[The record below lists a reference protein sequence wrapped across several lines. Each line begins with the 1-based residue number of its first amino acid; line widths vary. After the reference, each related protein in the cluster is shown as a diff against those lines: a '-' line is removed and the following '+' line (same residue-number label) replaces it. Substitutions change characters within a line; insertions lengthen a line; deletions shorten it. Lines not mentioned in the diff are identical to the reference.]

1 MNDSQLFELLKL
13 MRSRVYVSDKFNIM
27 MLDDCKIS
35 VYCKRKRLLFCI
47 YLNSQDKTIEII
59 DENKMHIYQT
69 SSILQDIIGE
79 IHSLENSYSMLA
91 STTYLGHSFMDGY
104 DVYYFRKFDKMYKL
118 VLGCSFVE
126 YTDYSPNFITL
137 FNSSYTTIGNMEF
150 TKFINI
156 ILPPSATKSAN
167 KIQN

>member
-13 MRSRVYVSDKFNIM
+13 MSNGVYVSDKFNIM

-47 YLNSQDKTIEII
+47 YFNPQNETIEII
-59 DENKMHIYQT
+59 DENKMHIYHT
-69 SSILQDIIGE
+69 SSILRDIIGE

-91 STTYLGHSFMDGY
+91 STTYLGYSFVNKD

-118 VLGCSFVE
+118 VLGYPFVE
-126 YTDYSPNFITL
+126 YTDYSPNFIIL
-137 FNSSYTTIGNMEF
+137 FNSSYITIGNIKFAE
-150 TKFINI
+150 FINI
-156 ILPPSATKSAN
+156 ILTPSFTKSAN